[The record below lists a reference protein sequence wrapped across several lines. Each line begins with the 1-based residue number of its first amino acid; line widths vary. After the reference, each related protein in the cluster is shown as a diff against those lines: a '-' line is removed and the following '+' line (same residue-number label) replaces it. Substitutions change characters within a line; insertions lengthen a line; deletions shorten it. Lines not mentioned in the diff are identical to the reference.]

1 MQKQPITTKGF
12 DMQER
17 EIVRIFHAYTLNRLL
32 PLGFFAGFTRFRQL
46 AVLMLIHGLGRF
58 LFVWLMPYEARL
70 TKLYARLKNR
80 VRRQD

>member
-1 MQKQPITTKGF
+1 MQGKPITTKGF
-12 DMQER
+12 DMEER
-17 EIVRIFHAYTLNRLL
+17 EIVRIFRAYALNRLL

-70 TKLYARLKNR
+70 TRLYAGLRNR
-80 VRRQD
+80 IKQQ